1 MRTGSSKWPVFG
13 NSDVRR
19 TGGLAF
25 LRSGNGL
32 DDVNFESII
41 VSREGPIGVITL
53 NRPEALNA
61 LNMKMVNE
69 LREALTEF
77 EADDAV
83 RCVVITGSERAF
95 SAGADIKEMAD
106 MTAVQMTMTG
116 HFFPLWDKV
125 GRFPKPI
132 VGALS
137 GFVLGG
143 GLELAMGCDVL
154 IASETTQLGQPEIDI
169 GVMPGG
175 GGTQRLTRAVG
186 KSKAMEMILTGKRIG
201 AEEARSLGLVSRVVP
216 KEAYL
221 TEAMK
226 VAGEIATKSPVA
238 VRLAKMAV
246 NKAFEMGLTDGLDFE
261 RELFYLLFA
270 SEDKK
275 EGMNAFMEKRK
286 PEFKGK

>member
-1 MRTGSSKWPVFG
+1 MGYETLTVSKEETLG
-13 NSDVRR
+13 
-19 TGGLAF
+19 
-25 LRSGNGL
+25 
-32 DDVNFESII
+32 I
-41 VSREGPIGVITL
+41 ITL
-53 NRPEALNA
+53 NRPDAMNALNA
-61 LNMKMVNE
+61 KMVTE
-69 LREALTEF
+69 LIEALSEF
-77 EADDAV
+77 EKDDGV
-83 RCVVITGSERAF
+83 RCVVLAGSERAF

-106 MTAVQMTMTG
+106 MTAIQMTMTG

-125 GRFPKPI
+125 GRYPKPI

-137 GFVLGG
+137 GYVLGG
-143 GLELAMGCDVL
+143 GLELAMSCDVL

-186 KSKAMEMILTGKRIG
+186 KYKAMEMILTGKRIG
-201 AEEARSLGLVSRVVP
+201 AEDARTLGLVSKVVP

-221 TEAMK
+221 AEAKK
-226 VAGEIATKSPVA
+226 VATEIASKSPVA

-246 NKAFEMGLTDGLDFE
+246 NKAFEMGLSDGMDFE

-275 EGMNAFMEKRK
+275 EGMKAFTEKRK

>member
-1 MRTGSSKWPVFG
+1 MSYETLLVAK
-13 NSDVRR
+13 
-19 TGGLAF
+19 
-25 LRSGNGL
+25 
-32 DDVNFESII
+32 
-41 VSREGPIGVITL
+41 EGPLGVITL
-53 NRPEALNA
+53 NRPDALNA
-61 LNMKMVNE
+61 LNTKMVTE
-69 LREALTEF
+69 LIDALSGF
-77 EADDAV
+77 EKDDDV

-106 MTAVQMTMTG
+106 ITAVQMAMTG

-125 GRFPKPI
+125 GRYPKPI

-143 GLELAMGCDVL
+143 GLELAMSCDVL
-154 IASETTQLGQPEIDI
+154 VASETTQLGQPEIDI

-186 KSKAMEMILTGKRIG
+186 KYKAMEMVLTGKRIG
-201 AEEARSLGLVSRVVP
+201 AEEAKTLGLVSRVVP

-221 TEAMK
+221 TEAKK
-226 VAGEIATKSPVA
+226 VANEIASKSPVA
-238 VRLAKMAV
+238 VKLAKMAV
-246 NKAFEMGLTDGLDFE
+246 NKAFEMGLSGGLDFE

-270 SEDKK
+270 SEDKV
-275 EGMNAFMEKRK
+275 EGMKAFMEKRR